1 MVKFLVIRFSSIGD
15 IVLTSPV
22 VRMIKHQVE
31 DAEVHFLTKEQ
42 FGFLVNKN
50 PNIDKVHLLK
60 KDWKSLLD
68 ELKSENFDHIID
80 LHNNLRT
87 RRIKSNL
94 NIPAFTLDKLNV
106 KKWLLVNL
114 KINKMPQKHIVERYL
129 ETLRLFDVKND
140 LKGLDYYTE
149 EQYEA
154 DMPKDY
160 VALVIGGTYY
170 TKQIPINVL
179 EAMIP
184 KLRLPVVL
192 LGGKE
197 DVSKSETLE
206 KSFPDSLINLCGK
219 ISLNQSAYVI
229 KNANLVITSDT
240 GLMHIAAAYKKK
252 IISLWGNTVPEFG
265 MTPYLPH
272 IQSKIFEVKG
282 LKCRPC
288 SKIGFDKCP
297 KKHFNCMNNIDV
309 SEVANY
315 ANSIMKGVKV
325 EG

>member
-22 VRMIKHQVE
+22 ARMIKHQIAG
-31 DAEVHFLTKEQ
+31 AEVHFLTKEK
-42 FGFLVNKN
+42 FGFLVNSN

-60 KDWKSLLD
+60 EDWKSLIE

-87 RRIKSNL
+87 KRIKNNL

-129 ETLRLFDVKND
+129 DTLQLFDVEND

-149 EQYEA
+149 ATYKAEIPPNYI
-154 DMPKDY
+154 
-160 VALVIGGTYY
+160 ALVIGGTYY
-170 TKQIPINVL
+170 TKQIPIRL
-179 EAMIP
+179 LKEMIP
-184 KLRLPVVL
+184 QLRLPVVL

-197 DVSKSETLE
+197 DIPKSKELE
-206 KSFPDSLINLCGK
+206 QIFSGKLINLCGK
-219 ISLNQSAYVI
+219 ISLHQSAYVI
-229 KNANLVITSDT
+229 KKAELVITSDT
-240 GLMHIAAAYKKK
+240 GLMHIASAYKKK

-272 IQSKIFEVKG
+272 PDSKIFEIKD

-288 SKIGFDKCP
+288 SKIGFNKCP
-297 KKHFNCMNNIDV
+297 KKHFDCMNRIDV
-309 SEVANY
+309 SELVTY
-315 ANSIMKGVKV
+315 ANAIS
-325 EG
+325 